1 MKPFVVTIS
10 RQFASL
16 GRTIAKDLSG
26 RLGVEFYDRD
36 IVAMTAKRMGVT
48 VQGVSHHDETPPHHN
63 FLLRHKYLFN
73 FGAYDINE
81 EIFMVE
87 SNIIRDLAAKGS
99 CIIVGRCA
107 DSILKDHK
115 NVLNVYIYAPFEERL
130 KNCVK
135 ELEMD
140 EEDAARKIKE
150 VDEARDNF
158 RKLYC
163 EDVKT
168 DFDHRHLMIDSS
180 RFGVE
185 GCASLLE
192 FAIRDMFK
200 D

>member
-16 GRTIAKDLSG
+16 GRTIAKDLSE
-26 RLGVEFYDRD
+26 RLCVEFYDRD

-48 VQGVSHHDETPPHHN
+48 VQGVSHHDERPPHHN

-73 FGAYDINE
+73 FGAYDINQ

-87 SNIIRDLAAKGS
+87 SNIIRDLADKGS

-107 DSILKDHK
+107 DSILKDRK
-115 NVLNVYIYAPFEERL
+115 NVLNVYIYSPFEKRL
-130 KNCVK
+130 KNCVE
-135 ELEMD
+135 ELQMD
-140 EEDAARKIKE
+140 EDDAQRKIKE

-163 EDVKT
+163 EDAKSE
-168 DFDHRHLMIDSS
+168 FDHRHLMIDSS
-180 RFGVE
+180 RLGVK
-185 GCASLLE
+185 GSASLLE
-192 FAIRDMFK
+192 FVIKDLFK